1 MADESGRLALGKVR
15 ALWCNVLVPR
25 PYRENGVAKAGTE
38 TFDATIELTKE
49 EVTPVLEVIKK
60 VAAQKWPGKSL
71 KELKLPLKK
80 AEVAIAEAIAK
91 GKDASIYTEGTYLLE
106 ARSKYQPPLSWA
118 EAGKLVEL
126 DGTNLNVAKQ
136 KFYNG
141 AIVVPRLNF
150 VIKTKNGDGVKAYL
164 DMVFA
169 TVGKDGKPGK
179 KIGGISAA
187 EAFKGY
193 VGAVSGEDPTGGQAT
208 ELDDEF

>member
-1 MADESGRLALGKVR
+1 MIVFTDGRGRAFVEDEPASIRTLARVGERLVSIHGQ
-15 ALWCNVLVPR
+15 NSEQELV
-25 PYRENGVAKAGTE
+25 E
-38 TFDATIELTKE
+38 FDA
-49 EVTPVLEVIKK
+49 
-60 VAAQKWPGKSL
+60 S
-71 KELKLPLKK
+71 
-80 AEVAIAEAIAK
+80 
-91 GKDASIYTEGTYLLE
+91 
-106 ARSKYQPPLSWA
+106 
-118 EAGKLVEL
+118 
-126 DGTNLNVAKQ
+126 TNLNVAKS

-193 VGAVSGEDPTGGQAT
+193 IGEMSSEDPTGGQGASD
-208 ELDDEF
+208 LDDEIPF